1 MTLNEVSLRAMEQIS
16 QLTGY
21 RPVAVVGS
29 AKDEQ
34 GWRVTVN
41 LLELSRIP
49 ASSDLLGVYQALL
62 DEEGNMLEFQRK
74 MTHNRGDILEPNGA

>member
-1 MTLNEVSLRAMEQIS
+1 MRLTEVASRAMEQIS

-29 AKDEQ
+29 AREDG
-34 GWRVTVN
+34 GWRITVD
-41 LLELSRIP
+41 LLELNRIP
-49 ASSDLLGVYQALL
+49 PSSDLLGVYQALV
-62 DEEGNMLEFQRK
+62 DEEGNMLEFERK

>member
-1 MTLNEVSLRAMEQIS
+1 MTLNEVALQAMGQLA

-21 RPVAVVGS
+21 RPVAVVGT
-29 AKDEQ
+29 AREEQ
-34 GWRVTVN
+34 GWRITMD

-62 DEEGNMLEFQRK
+62 DEDGNMLEFQRK
-74 MTHNRGDILEPNGA
+74 MTHNRGDILELNGA

>member
-1 MTLNEVSLRAMEQIS
+1 MILTEVALRAMDQLS
-16 QLTGY
+16 QVTGY
-21 RPVAVVGS
+21 RPVAVVGCT
-29 AKDEQ
+29 KEDR
-34 GWRVTVN
+34 GWRITVN

-49 ASSDLLGVYQALL
+49 PSSDLLGVYQALL

>member
-1 MTLNEVSLRAMEQIS
+1 MTLTEVSLRAMEQLS

-29 AKDEQ
+29 AKVEQ

-41 LLELSRIP
+41 LLELTRIP
-49 ASSDLLGVYQALL
+49 PSSDLLGVYQALV
-62 DEEGNMLEFQRK
+62 DEEGNLMEFERK

>member
-1 MTLNEVSLRAMEQIS
+1 MEQLS

-29 AKDEQ
+29 AKDEK
-34 GWRVTVN
+34 GWRITMD

-49 ASSDLLGVYQALL
+49 PSTDLLGIYEALV
-62 DEEGNMLEFQRK
+62 DEEGNLLEFQRK

>member
-1 MTLNEVSLRAMEQIS
+1 MILTEVAMRTMEQLS

-29 AKDEQ
+29 SKDDQ
-34 GWRVTVN
+34 GWRITVD

-49 ASSDLLGVYQALL
+49 ASSDLLGVYQALV
-62 DEEGNMLEFQRK
+62 DEEGNLMEFERK
-74 MTHNRGDILEPNGA
+74 MTHNRGDVLEPNGA

>member
-1 MTLNEVSLRAMEQIS
+1 MTLNQVAMRAMDQLS

-29 AKDEQ
+29 AREEQ
-34 GWRVTVN
+34 GWRVTVD

-49 ASSDLLGVYQALL
+49 ASSDVLGVYQALV
-62 DEEGNMLEFQRK
+62 DEEGNLLEFQRK
-74 MTHNRGDILEPNGA
+74 MTHNRGDILEPNGV

>member
-1 MTLNEVSLRAMEQIS
+1 MRLNEVALQAMEQLS

-34 GWRVTVN
+34 GWRITMD
-41 LLELSRIP
+41 LLELTRIP
-49 ASSDLLGVYQALL
+49 PSSDLLGVYQALV
-62 DEEGNMLEFQRK
+62 DEDGNLIEFERK
-74 MTHNRGDILEPNGA
+74 MTHNRGDILEPDGA